1 MNAKFLTALILMQIL
16 LINFSTADNSTKRLN
31 RDSVAKN
38 EKYFVS
44 LFFGGN
50 YSNTIQKDW
59 LLQPDYGTNISGGL
73 RIEKK
78 LNNRFAINTGLMY
91 HTCGSKYVLDLV
103 DIFNNVI
110 EKNAVSR
117 EKLNYL
123 KSDLLLSTYIF
134 KHFSIQAGVYGSYL
148 LSSKYKLRS
157 RHIDIDNYNK
167 ELYQNFDAGIVSAID
182 FRQICFKSLY
192 LGAQIRVDKG
202 ISNINARARYK
213 DYPQHNISYSLLFSI
228 GRYLK

>member
-16 LINFSTADNSTKRLN
+16 LINFSAADNSTKRLN
-31 RDSVAKN
+31 QDSVAKK

-50 YSNTIQKDW
+50 YSNIIQKDW

-73 RIEKK
+73 RIERK
-78 LNNRFAINTGLMY
+78 LNKRFAINTGLIY
-91 HTCGSKYVLDLV
+91 HTCGSKFVV
-103 DIFNNVI
+103 DFIDNFNNVV
-110 EKNAVSR
+110 EKNVVTR
-117 EKLNYL
+117 EKLSYL
-123 KSDLLLSTYIF
+123 KSDALLSTHLF
-134 KHFSIQAGVYGSYL
+134 KSFSFQIGAYSSYL
-148 LSSKYKLRS
+148 VESKYKVKSNKINLTR
-157 RHIDIDNYNK
+157 YNRN
-167 ELYQNFDAGIVSAID
+167 EYQNFDAGIVAAID
-182 FRQICFKSLY
+182 YRQICFKSVY
-192 LGAQIRVDKG
+192 IGAQVRFDKG